1 MEEVS
6 VSIALTWIDWVII
19 VAYLLG
25 MIYIGLY
32 FQKKN
37 KSFED
42 YFLASKGLTMPL
54 LIGTLVS
61 TFFGL
66 DTLFGTSEIGFYEG
80 VTGFF
85 AYALPYTGMY
95 IIVACL
101 APKFRELNSNTFVDI
116 MGDNYG
122 KFSRVVSAL
131 SSFFYST
138 NTMELMGMGF
148 IFALVFKM
156 PYWLG
161 VLIAAAIVVIYT
173 YTGGLWAVAT
183 TDMIQFLVMT
193 VTLGVAL
200 ILCWVDV
207 GGFHQVQAGIAAYL
221 GEDPWY
227 YFHPSGGYLTAG
239 VIAAY
244 ALTSLAVLCEPAFLQ
259 RIFASRSP
267 KEARNAL
274 FIGTPI
280 WTAYE
285 FACCMLGLTA
295 VAVVG
300 LGMME
305 EPHANQALIAVV
317 MKYVPA
323 GFVGLFLAGVLAA
336 AMSTADSYFLVS
348 SGNLVYDFYR
358 PVFKPDLSDEKL
370 VAYTKRAVLISA
382 VISVALAFYFE
393 RIMGVWVF
401 QASIIINTVL
411 IPLYAAVFLKKLKK
425 TKLSGTLA
433 TAVGF
438 FGTIAYYIMITVA
451 GYFSEDWETMV
462 MELNLFGR
470 TYVLWQEYGIF
481 LIPPFVL
488 LAYIIGLIFGK
499 KDDTKGRAPAREGA

>member
-1 MEEVS
+1 MGEMEL
-6 VSIALTWIDWVII
+6 SINMTWLDWII
-19 VAYLLG
+19 VLAYLAG
-25 MIYIGLY
+25 MIYVGLF

-37 KSFED
+37 KNFED
-42 YFLASKGLTMPL
+42 YFLASKGITMPL

-80 VTGFF
+80 VTAFF

-95 IIVACL
+95 ILMGFL

-116 MGDNYG
+116 MAEHYG
-122 KFSRVVSAL
+122 KLTRVISAL
-131 SSFFYST
+131 CSFFYSI
-138 NTMELMGMGF
+138 NTMEMMGMGF
-148 IFALVFKM
+148 IFALIFKI
-156 PYWLG
+156 PFSVG
-161 VLIAAAIVVIYT
+161 VLIAAVIVVVYT

-183 TDMIQFLVMT
+183 TDMVQFLVMA

-200 ILCWVDV
+200 IICWVDV
-207 GGFHQVQAGIAAYL
+207 GGYSGVYTGLTAYL

-227 YFHPSGGYLTAG
+227 YFSPSGGYLTAG
-239 VIAAY
+239 VIIAY

-259 RIFASRSP
+259 RIFAARSP

-274 FIGTPI
+274 LIGTPI

-285 FACCMLGLTA
+285 FACCMLGITA

-300 LGMME
+300 LGLMG

-317 MKYVPA
+317 AKYIPA
-323 GFVGLFLAGVLAA
+323 GFMGLFLAGVLAA

-348 SGNLVYDFYR
+348 SGNLVYDIYR
-358 PVFKPDLSDEKL
+358 PIFRPDLEEDKL

-382 VISVALAFYFE
+382 IVSVSLAFYFE

-411 IPLYAAVFLKKLKK
+411 IPLYIAVFLKKFKF

-433 TAVGF
+433 STVGF
-438 FGTIAYYIMITVA
+438 FGTIGYYLVITFA

-462 MELNLFGR
+462 IELNIFGR
-470 TYVLWQEYGIF
+470 SYELWQEYGIF
-481 LIPPFVL
+481 LIPPFVI
-488 LAYIIGLIFGK
+488 LAFIVGQIFGK
-499 KDDTKGRAPAREGA
+499 NQGDSSLKEVN

>member
-1 MEEVS
+1 MGEMEL
-6 VSIALTWIDWVII
+6 SINLTWLDWLI
-19 VAYLLG
+19 VFIYLGG
-25 MIYIGLY
+25 MIYVGLF
-32 FQKKN
+32 FQKRN

-42 YFLASKGLTMPL
+42 YFLASKGITMPL

-80 VTGFF
+80 VTAFF

-95 IIVACL
+95 IVMGFL

-116 MGDNYG
+116 MAESYG
-122 KFSRVVSAL
+122 KFTRVISAL
-131 SSFFYST
+131 CSFFYSI
-138 NTMELMGMGF
+138 NTMEIMGMGF
-148 IFALVFKM
+148 IFALIFKI
-156 PYWLG
+156 PFAAG
-161 VLIAAAIVVIYT
+161 VVIAAVIVVVYT

-183 TDMIQFLVMT
+183 TDMVQFLVMA

-200 ILCWVDV
+200 IICWTDV
-207 GGFHQVQAGIAAYL
+207 GGYAGVHAGLTAYL

-227 YFHPSGGYLTAG
+227 YFSPSGGYLTAG
-239 VIAAY
+239 VIIAY

-267 KEARNAL
+267 REARNAL
-274 FIGTPI
+274 LLGTPI

-285 FACCMLGLTA
+285 FACCMLGITA

-300 LGMME
+300 LGQMS

-317 MKYVPA
+317 AQYIPA
-323 GFVGLFLAGVLAA
+323 GFIGLFLAGVLAA

-348 SGNLVYDFYR
+348 SGNLVYDIYR
-358 PVFKPDLSDEKL
+358 PIFKPDLTEDKL
-370 VAYTKRAVLISA
+370 IAYTKRAVLISA
-382 VISVALAFYFE
+382 AVSVALAFYFE

-411 IPLYAAVFLKKLKK
+411 IPLYIAVFLKKLNIK
-425 TKLSGTLA
+425 TLSGTLA
-433 TAVGF
+433 AAVGF
-438 FGTIAYYIMITVA
+438 FGTIGYYVLISLA

-462 MELNLFGR
+462 LNVNIFGR
-470 TYVLWQEYGIF
+470 SFEIWQEYGIF
-481 LIPPFVL
+481 LIPPFVII
-488 LAYIIGLIFGK
+488 AFIIGQIFGK
-499 KDDTKGRAPAREGA
+499 DHLERTTKEAV

>member
-1 MEEVS
+1 MEEM
-6 VSIALTWIDWVII
+6 SISITLTWVDWLIVIL
-19 VAYLLG
+19 YLSG
-25 MIYIGLY
+25 MIYIGLF

-54 LIGTLVS
+54 LMGTLIS

-66 DTLFGTSEIGFYEG
+66 DTLFGTSEIGFFEG

-85 AYALPYTGMY
+85 AYALPYSFMY
-95 IIVACL
+95 IVMAFL

-116 MGDNYG
+116 VGGTYG
-122 KFSRVVSAL
+122 NFSRVVSAC
-131 SSFFYST
+131 SSFFYSI
-138 NTMELMGMGF
+138 NTMEMMGMGF
-148 IFALVFKM
+148 IFALIFKM
-156 PYWLG
+156 PFWTG
-161 VLIAAAIVVIYT
+161 VLLAAVIVVVYT

-183 TDMIQFLVMT
+183 TDMFQFLVMA

-200 ILCWVDV
+200 IICWVDV
-207 GGFHQVQAGIAAYL
+207 GGYAGVHTGITAYL

-227 YFHPSGGYLTAG
+227 YFSPSGGYLTTG
-239 VIAAY
+239 VIIAY

-274 FIGTPI
+274 LLSTPI

-285 FACCMLGLTA
+285 FACCMLGLAA

-300 LGMME
+300 FGLME

-317 MKYVPA
+317 MKYIPA

-348 SGNLVYDFYR
+348 SGNLVYDIYR
-358 PVFKPDLSDEKL
+358 PLFKPDLSDDKL
-370 VAYTKRAVLISA
+370 VSYTKRAVLISA
-382 VISVALAFYFE
+382 VLSVSLAFYFE
-393 RIMGVWVF
+393 TIMGVWVF

-438 FGTIAYYIMITVA
+438 FGTIGYYALITIM
-451 GYFSEDWETMV
+451 GYFSEDWETLV
-462 MELNLFGR
+462 IEVNLFGR
-470 TYVLWQEYGIF
+470 TYELWQEYGIF

-488 LAYIIGLIFGK
+488 LAFIVGLIWGK
-499 KDDTKGRAPAREGA
+499 DKAGTLAKEVL

>member
-1 MEEVS
+1 MEDIS
-6 VSIALTWIDWVII
+6 ISIALSWIDWVII
-19 VAYLLG
+19 IAYLAG
-25 MIYIGLY
+25 MIYVGL
-32 FQKKN
+32 FFRNKN
-37 KSFED
+37 KNFED

-54 LIGTLVS
+54 LVGTLVS

-66 DTLFGTSEIGFYEG
+66 DTLFGTSEIGFFEG

-95 IIVACL
+95 IIIAFL

-116 MGDNYG
+116 IGDNYG
-122 KFSRVVSAL
+122 KFPRVVSAL

-138 NTMELMGMGF
+138 NAMEMMGMGF
-148 IFALVFKM
+148 IFALIFKM
-156 PYWLG
+156 PFWLG
-161 VLIAAAIVVIYT
+161 VLIAAVIVVGYT

-183 TDMIQFLVMT
+183 TDMIQFLVMA
-193 VTLGVAL
+193 VTLGIAL
-200 ILCWVDV
+200 ILCWADL
-207 GGFHQVQAGIAAYL
+207 GGYSAVHAGIAAYL

-227 YFHPSGGYLTAG
+227 YFSPSGGYLTAG

-259 RIFASRSP
+259 RIFASRTP

-274 FIGTPI
+274 LISTPI

-300 LGMME
+300 LGLME

-317 MKYVPA
+317 MKYIPG
-323 GFVGLFLAGVLAA
+323 GFIGLFLAGVVAA
-336 AMSTADSYFLVS
+336 AMSTSDSYFLVS
-348 SGNLVYDFYR
+348 SGNLVYDIYR
-358 PVFKPDLSDEKL
+358 PIFKPDLSQDKL

-382 VISVALAFYFE
+382 AISVGLAFYFE

-425 TKLSGTLA
+425 TSLSGTLA

-438 FGTIAYYIMITVA
+438 FGTIGYYVLITVA
-451 GYFSEDWETMV
+451 GYFSEEWETMV
-462 MELNLFGR
+462 IELNLFGR
-470 TYVLWQEYGIF
+470 TFELWQEYGIF
-481 LIPPFVL
+481 LIPPFVI
-488 LAYIIGLIFGK
+488 LAFIIGLIFGK
-499 KDDTKGRAPAREGA
+499 DDARSNAPAREVG